1 MCKERESDGKGGGD
15 MGRGSVVEVLPT
27 MQRTLKLIPVV
38 MGSQRKTWLSYTYF
52 LGRGVT

>member
-1 MCKERESDGKGGGD
+1 
-15 MGRGSVVEVLPT
+15 MGRDSIVEVLPI

-38 MGSQRKTWLSYTYF
+38 MGSQRKTLLSYTYF